1 MCHLL
6 FWPRSTSLP
15 QAINVDWLSMKRDA
29 PFCFTALE
37 NLEQPTDTRL
47 NFTFIVFY
55 SLDSLLN

>member
-1 MCHLL
+1 M
-6 FWPRSTSLP
+6 
-15 QAINVDWLSMKRDA
+15 NVAWLSMKRDA